1 MPFRSS
7 FIALD
12 NANSRV
18 GYVAIGRL
26 LLRMSM
32 TSHAL
37 DGYLSGDMSYL

>member
-1 MPFRSS
+1 VPFRSS
-7 FIALD
+7 LIALV

-26 LLRMSM
+26 LLCVSM